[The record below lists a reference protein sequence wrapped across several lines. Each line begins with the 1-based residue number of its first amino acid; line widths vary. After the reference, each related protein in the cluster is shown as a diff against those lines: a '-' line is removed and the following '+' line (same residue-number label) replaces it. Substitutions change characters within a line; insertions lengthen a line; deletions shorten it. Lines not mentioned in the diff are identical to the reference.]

1 MEAQFED
8 FEPFPDG
15 ESYTSQNVQ
24 NMSCCEEAPVPKKR
38 RLAGVNRG
46 GNFSIEEDKN
56 IVSAWLNTSIDSVQG
71 TDQKAKTF
79 WQRIGATY
87 NANKGPN
94 HIERTDRSLS
104 SRWGAIQLAVNK
116 FCGFLSQI
124 EDSRPSGTTEI
135 DKVKDSYLLIGSLEF
150 ITLNMLEVCMYSLY
164 LPLSFVFFLQ
174 IQMAKEMYHEMTNTH
189 FVFDHCWNLLRH
201 QPKWNLHMGQSSSKR
216 KQPGGSSNKVH
227 DTINLDAD
235 NISCSFSVDIERP
248 IGRNAEKERRKK
260 GKVDHKDLTEIV
272 EQLTINKKQEHVERM
287 ALAEVERVRAEKEWQ
302 DHLAIEN
309 ERLRV
314 EKLRAEAEIQRAEAE
329 KHRACA
335 EMEKVEQQKKE
346 KENNSTTNKV
356 KKS

>member
-8 FEPFPDG
+8 FEPFLDG

-46 GNFSIEEDKN
+46 CNFSIKEDKN

-94 HIERTDRSLS
+94 HNERTDRSLS

-116 FCGFLSQI
+116 FYGFLSQI
-124 EDSRPSGTTEI
+124 EDSRPSDTTEI
-135 DKVKDSYLLIGSLEF
+135 DK
-150 ITLNMLEVCMYSLY
+150 
-164 LPLSFVFFLQ
+164 

-201 QPKWNLHMGQSSSKR
+201 QPKWYLHMGQSSSKR

-227 DTINLDAD
+227 DTINLDDD
-235 NISCSFSVDIERP
+235 NISGSFYVDLERP
-248 IGRNAEKERRKK
+248 IGRNAEKER
-260 GKVDHKDLTEIV
+260 
-272 EQLTINKKQEHVERM
+272 
-287 ALAEVERVRAEKEWQ
+287 
-302 DHLAIEN
+302 
-309 ERLRV
+309 
-314 EKLRAEAEIQRAEAE
+314 
-329 KHRACA
+329 
-335 EMEKVEQQKKE
+335 
-346 KENNSTTNKV
+346 
-356 KKS
+356 

>member
-8 FEPFPDG
+8 FEPFLDG

-24 NMSCCEEAPVPKKR
+24 SMSCCEEAPVPKKR
-38 RLAGVNRG
+38 RLAGFNRG

-56 IVSAWLNTSIDSVQG
+56 IVLAWLNTSIDSVQG

-79 WQRIGATY
+79 LQRIGATY

-104 SRWGAIQLAVNK
+104 SRWGAIQLA
-116 FCGFLSQI
+116 
-124 EDSRPSGTTEI
+124 
-135 DKVKDSYLLIGSLEF
+135 
-150 ITLNMLEVCMYSLY
+150 
-164 LPLSFVFFLQ
+164 

-189 FVFDHCWNLLRH
+189 FVFDHCWNLLRN
-201 QPKWNLHMGQSSSKR
+201 QPKWNLHIGQSSSKR

-227 DTINLDAD
+227 DTINLDD
-235 NISCSFSVDIERP
+235 DKISGSFSVDLERP
-248 IGRNAEKERRKK
+248 IGLNAEKDRRKK

-287 ALAEVERVRAEKEWQ
+287 TWAEVERIRVEKEWQ
-302 DHLAIEN
+302 DHLAMEN

-335 EMEKVEQQKKE
+335 KMEKVEQQKKE
-346 KENNSTTNKV
+346 KEFQIMMTDMSTLNEMQREYV
-356 KKS
+356 KSLQSEIITKRQN

>member
-135 DKVKDSYLLIGSLEF
+135 DK
-150 ITLNMLEVCMYSLY
+150 
-164 LPLSFVFFLQ
+164 